1 MATVHLLISFKKS
14 FKTFTFKLCMY
25 LCLCVGMCT
34 SASTCEVQKMASDH
48 WEGDLQRAISQPN
61 RDAELC
67 MLLTTELSPT
77 SQSPFNIYFV
87 HTGHCTYRDWKQ
99 FGRAAFVPPIC
110 GAQDLVTRLAD
121 SQFLLNF
128 YHPLLHPTCYTVA
141 TAFRN
146 NQLHIDKWLIKGT

>member
-1 MATVHLLISFKKS
+1 MYVLVSVCGYVHE
-14 FKTFTFKLCMY
+14 C
-25 LCLCVGMCT
+25 
-34 SASTCEVQKMASDH
+34 STCEVQKMASDH
-48 WEGDLQRAISQPN
+48 REGDLQRAISQPN

-67 MLLTTELSPT
+67 MLLTELSPT

-87 HTGHCTYRDWKQ
+87 HTGHRTYRDWKQ

-110 GAQDLVTRLAD
+110 LVTRLAD

-146 NQLHIDKWLIKGT
+146 NQLHIDK